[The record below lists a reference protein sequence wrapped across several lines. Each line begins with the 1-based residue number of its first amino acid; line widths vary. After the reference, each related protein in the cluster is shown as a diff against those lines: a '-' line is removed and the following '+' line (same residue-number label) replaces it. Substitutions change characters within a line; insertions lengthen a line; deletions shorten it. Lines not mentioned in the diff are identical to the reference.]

1 MNCFTHQSRV
11 AVGVCKGC
19 GRGLCPDCAVEL
31 TNGIACK
38 GRCEERV
45 EFINK
50 VTDVNRDVLK
60 VANRNMK
67 ASATFSLALGSLAL
81 FVGMALSFSSGLAT
95 GLFPLVFGGLL
106 VWVGSARWR
115 ARTRYPDLDST
126 RRPGEK
132 G

>member
-1 MNCFTHQSRV
+1 VTH
-11 AVGVCKGC
+11 
-19 GRGLCPDCAVEL
+19 
-31 TNGIACK
+31 GIACR

-45 EFINK
+45 KFINK

-60 VANRNMK
+60 VANTNMQ
-67 ASATFSLALGSLAL
+67 ASATFSLVLGSLAL
-81 FVGMALSFSSGLAT
+81 FAGVALTFSNGLAT
-95 GLFPLVFGGLL
+95 GLLPLAFGGLL

-126 RRPGEK
+126 RPSGEK